1 MTILTTMAAETSPG
15 PRPQPQPQPGR
26 AVRSARLSA
35 DAKVRNRLFPKTRS
49 WFALEAPLELLSPL
63 SVLRLLFGLG
73 MVVWPIVA
81 LVPGR
86 HAVQVP
92 TAGIV
97 LGTVAATWVGLIFVR
112 RVDTLWCHVLFAVIT
127 IQIAV
132 LAWSGHGTAVAY
144 AFVLFA
150 VPVSVCAALFLAVR
164 ALLGHQL
171 LTVAALAVALA
182 PALGWPTAAAVAF
195 VAGFACLSAALTTT
209 FLIKTAKRQ
218 GTFDPDTG
226 LPNGAGLTQRV
237 GAAGGRPSFV
247 VAVVHLKGIDEAR
260 QALGYEVGTELLR
273 RAVEDVG
280 QVLPPATF
288 IGRVDGDE
296 LVVTSGFVP
305 TDDSATRAGR
315 EEEAVTL
322 AETLAGAVNAG
333 RYLVGDI
340 EVSLR
345 SHVGLAVAPWDGVDV
360 PELVRRASVS
370 AGRAATQGKA
380 HVLWG
385 GDFGAMTAGDLA
397 LLSQLRLASEREEL
411 TLSYQP
417 QIRTVSGR
425 LASVEALLRWR
436 HPTLGDVPPGRFIAL
451 AERTGLIGRLT
462 DWVIG
467 EALDAQV
474 RWRAAGFDI
483 PVSINLSPTSLTEP
497 ELPDRILA
505 ELARRG
511 LPAPCLTVEVTETG
525 AIDMVQAV
533 SLLRPLHDQGVR
545 IAIDDFG
552 AGYTSLAVLP
562 DLPLDELKVDQ
573 RFVLRS
579 STSPADDAI
588 VRTVR
593 ALAHRLGLDAV
604 AEGVET
610 GELLERMSTYGF
622 DLLQGY
628 FLSRPLAEPD
638 LVAFARRRAQELAG
652 GRAAAG
658 GAVGGAADDGA
669 PRAARRVRVPNS
681 LVPPR

>member
-1 MTILTTMAAETSPG
+1 M
-15 PRPQPQPQPGR
+15 
-26 AVRSARLSA
+26 
-35 DAKVRNRLFPKTRS
+35 
-49 WFALEAPLELLSPL
+49 
-63 SVLRLLFGLG
+63 
-73 MVVWPIVA
+73 
-81 LVPGR
+81 
-86 HAVQVP
+86 
-92 TAGIV
+92 
-97 LGTVAATWVGLIFVR
+97 
-112 RVDTLWCHVLFAVIT
+112 
-127 IQIAV
+127 
-132 LAWSGHGTAVAY
+132 
-144 AFVLFA
+144 
-150 VPVSVCAALFLAVR
+150 
-164 ALLGHQL
+164 
-171 LTVAALAVALA
+171 
-182 PALGWPTAAAVAF
+182 
-195 VAGFACLSAALTTT
+195 
-209 FLIKTAKRQ
+209 
-218 GTFDPDTG
+218 
-226 LPNGAGLTQRV
+226 
-237 GAAGGRPSFV
+237 
-247 VAVVHLKGIDEAR
+247 
-260 QALGYEVGTELLR
+260 
-273 RAVEDVG
+273 EDVG

-305 TDDSATRAGR
+305 TGDSTRAGR
-315 EEEAVTL
+315 EDEAVTL
-322 AETLAGAVNAG
+322 AEILGGAVNAG

-345 SHVGLAVAPWDGVDV
+345 SHVGLAIAPWDGGDV

-370 AGRAATQGKA
+370 AGRAAATGKA
-380 HVLWG
+380 HALWG

-417 QIRTVSGR
+417 QIRTVTGR

-436 HPTLGDVPPGRFIAL
+436 HPTLGDVSPGRFIAL
-451 AERTGLIGRLT
+451 AERTGLIDRLT
-462 DWVIG
+462 DWVID

-497 ELPDRILA
+497 DLPDRILA
-505 ELARRG
+505 ALAGRG
-511 LPAPCLTVEVTETG
+511 LPVPCLTVEVTETG

-533 SLLRPLHDQGVR
+533 SLLRPLHDEGVR
-545 IAIDDFG
+545 ISIDDFG

-573 RFVLRS
+573 RFVMRS

-610 GELLERMSTYGF
+610 AELLERMSTYGF

-628 FLSRPLAEPD
+628 FLSRPLTETG
-638 LVAFARRRAQELAG
+638 LVAFARRRAEEIASGQGMTSGPAPAPVPES
-652 GRAAAG
+652 
-658 GAVGGAADDGA
+658 
-669 PRAARRVRVPNS
+669 PRAVRRVRVPNS